1 MRTFLLTLLIMCWAS
16 TALAQQSIHYTYD
29 ATGNR
34 TGRSIFNL
42 MIREMDES
50 EDEQNNTNNR
60 MTSDWKVIAAPNPTH
75 GLVQVL
81 IRSLREFGQCTL
93 TLADS
98 MGRIVLTVNTSQTLT
113 TLDMTALA
121 DGLYLLRADIDGT
134 LAAVKIIKEK

>member
-1 MRTFLLTLLIMCWAS
+1 MRTFLLTLLIMCSAN

-42 MIREMDES
+42 MLREMDES

-113 TLDMTALA
+113 KNRQWNV
-121 DGLYLLRADIDGT
+121 YRF
-134 LAAVKIIKEK
+134 

>member
-1 MRTFLLTLLIMCWAS
+1 MRTFLLTLLIMCSAN
-16 TALAQQSIHYTYD
+16 TALAQQSIAYGYD
-29 ATGNR
+29 ASGNR
-34 TGRSIFNL
+34 TSRSVYIPML
-42 MIREMDES
+42 RVTDES